1 MVFKAVGL
9 YVPCCESV
17 GTSGEVAGLGGGRSR
32 ISPVLWG
39 EAPPGSDE

>member
-1 MVFKAVGL
+1 MVFKAMGL
-9 YVPCCESV
+9 CVPCCESASA
-17 GTSGEVAGLGGGRSR
+17 SGEVESLGGGRSR